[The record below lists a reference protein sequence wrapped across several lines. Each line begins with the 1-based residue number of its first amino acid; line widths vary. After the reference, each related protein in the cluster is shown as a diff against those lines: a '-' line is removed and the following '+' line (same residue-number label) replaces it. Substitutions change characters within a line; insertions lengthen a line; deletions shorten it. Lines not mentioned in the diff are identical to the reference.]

1 MKLYSSNGT
10 LIHSSSFPEGFV
22 AKKKGGTEEFKTTIR
37 NPELKDVIAKITFVD
52 LEKESTLSNV
62 VTTLLNLQKSNT
74 SSTTPST
81 DDQNSSTD
89 VNEGNEEEQ

>member
-1 MKLYSSNGT
+1 MKLYSSNRT